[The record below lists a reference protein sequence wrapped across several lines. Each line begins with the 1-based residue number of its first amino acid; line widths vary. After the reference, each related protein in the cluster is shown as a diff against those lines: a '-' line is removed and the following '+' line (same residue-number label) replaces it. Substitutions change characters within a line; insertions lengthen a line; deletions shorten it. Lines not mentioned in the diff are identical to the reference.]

1 MRMGNYFCVKP
12 VVETEMSVDSAFPG
26 IDHVTVVPTNY
37 RPDDSEGDGER
48 ETDSGET
55 PATDRR

>member
-1 MRMGNYFCVKP
+1 
-12 VVETEMSVDSAFPG
+12 MSVDSAFPG